1 MVDNIK
7 VFCGRDS
14 AFFRGVFI
22 RGPIA
27 GGGHKAG
34 FTLVEVLL
42 AMGLLVLMGAGL
54 IYGYVRSARMTDWQA
69 HSLAAQSF
77 AMQRI
82 EQARA
87 AKWDTQAGAPV
98 DQLVSSNFPPL
109 VGRLGMPVSG
119 TNFVFATDYTTI
131 SSVSSTPPLRM
142 IQVDCA
148 WQFTDGKI
156 FTNTVVT
163 YRAPDE

>member
-1 MVDNIK
+1 M
-7 VFCGRDS
+7 
-14 AFFRGVFI
+14 
-22 RGPIA
+22 
-27 GGGHKAG
+27 
-34 FTLVEVLL
+34 EVLL
-42 AMGLLVLMGAGL
+42 AMGLLVLMGAG
-54 IYGYVRSARMTDWQA
+54 IVYGYVQSARMTDWQA

-77 AMQRI
+77 AMQRV

-87 AKWDTQAGAPV
+87 AKWDTQAGTPV

-109 VGRLGMPVSG
+109 VGQLGMPVSG
-119 TNFVFATDYTTI
+119 TNFVFATDYTSI
-131 SSVSSTPPLRM
+131 SNVSSVPPLRM
-142 IQVDCA
+142 IQVDCV

>member
-1 MVDNIK
+1 MALVSALFPN
-7 VFCGRDS
+7 GSNRD
-14 AFFRGVFI
+14 
-22 RGPIA
+22 
-27 GGGHKAG
+27 KAG

-42 AMGLLVLMGAGL
+42 AMGILVLMGTGL
-54 IYGYVRSARMTDWQA
+54 IYGYIQSARMTDWQA

-87 AKWDTQAGAPV
+87 AKWDTQAGTPV
-98 DQLVSSNFPPL
+98 DELVGLNFPPL
-109 VGRLGMPVSG
+109 VGMLGLPVSG
-119 TNFVFATDYTTI
+119 TNFTFATDYTTI
-131 SSVSSTPPLRM
+131 SNVSSTPPLRM
-142 IQVDCA
+142 IQVDCV
-148 WQFTDGKI
+148 WQFTDGKM

>member
-1 MVDNIK
+1 M
-7 VFCGRDS
+7 
-14 AFFRGVFI
+14 
-22 RGPIA
+22 
-27 GGGHKAG
+27 
-34 FTLVEVLL
+34 VEVLL
-42 AMGLLVLMGAGL
+42 AMGVLVLMGSGL
-54 IYGYVRSARMTDWQA
+54 IYGYIQSARMTDWQA

-87 AKWDTQAGAPV
+87 AKWDTQAGTPV
-98 DQLVSSNFPPL
+98 DQLVGSNFPPL
-109 VGRLGMPVSG
+109 VGQLGIPISG

-131 SSVSSTPPLRM
+131 SNLSSTPPMRM
-142 IQVDCA
+142 IQVDCV
-148 WQFTDGKI
+148 WRFTDGKV